1 MIMISNAIRSLYPT
15 AEFVIEDEDYTRIR
29 WIKNQPENF
38 VSKEQLEAEADRLT
52 TVERS
57 LQYQSWRRSEYPPM
71 GDYLDAVYWQSQGD
85 ESKMAAY
92 LAAVEAVKLKF
103 PKEQV

>member
-1 MIMISNAIRSLYPT
+1 MKLISKAIRSLYPT
-15 AEFVIEDEDYTRIR
+15 AEFVIENEDYTRIR

-38 VSKEQLEAEADRLT
+38 VSKDQLDAEADRLT

-57 LQYQSWRRSEYPPM
+57 LEYQAKRRLEYPPM

-92 LAAVEAVKLKF
+92 LAAVEAVKYKY
-103 PKEQV
+103 PKD

>member
-1 MIMISNAIRSLYPT
+1 MKLISKAIASLYPT
-15 AEFVIEDEDYTRIR
+15 AEFVIENEDYTRIR

-38 VSKEQLEAEADRLT
+38 VSKDQLEAEADRLKA
-52 TVERS
+52 VEQS
-57 LQYQSWRRSEYPPM
+57 LQYQSKRRLEYPPM

-92 LAAVEAVKLKF
+92 LAAVEAVKYKY
-103 PKEQV
+103 PKD

>member
-1 MIMISNAIRSLYPT
+1 MKLISKAIASLYPT
-15 AEFVIEDEDYTRIR
+15 AEFIIEDEDYTRIR
-29 WIKNQPENF
+29 WTKNQPENF
-38 VSKEQLEAEADRLT
+38 VSKEELEAELDRLISI
-52 TVERS
+52 EES
-57 LQYQSWRRSEYPPM
+57 LVYQRLRAPEYPPI

-103 PKEQV
+103 PKE